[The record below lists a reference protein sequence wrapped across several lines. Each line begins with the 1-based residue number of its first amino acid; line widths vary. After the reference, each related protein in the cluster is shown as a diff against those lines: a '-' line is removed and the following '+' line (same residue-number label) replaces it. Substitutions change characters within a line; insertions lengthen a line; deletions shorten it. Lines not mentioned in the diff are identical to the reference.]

1 MKTWG
6 LLLIGVLI
14 GLLAA
19 GVILLIAQ
27 PDRGSPITL
36 MPAPTATHTAQ
47 PGPSPTPAP
56 IFVEIKGQIVLPGI
70 YSLEKG
76 ERLFDLIERAG
87 GFTSIADE
95 RRVNNAFL
103 LRDGDFFYIPAEGEA
118 IPETARN
125 APGNN
130 PLDDANFFAYPL
142 DVNTAAQDAFESL
155 PGIGPAKAADIVA
168 YRDQSG
174 PFESVDDLLN
184 VPGIGPTILESIR
197 EYLTVTP

>member
-27 PDRGSPITL
+27 PDRGTPISL
-36 MPAPTATHTAQ
+36 MPAPTATQTAL
-47 PGPSPTPAP
+47 PKPTSTIAP
-56 IFVEIKGQIVLPGI
+56 IQVEIKGQISLPGI
-70 YSLEKG
+70 YSVEKG
-76 ERLFDLIERAG
+76 SRLLDLINLAG
-87 GFTSIADE
+87 GLTSAADD

-103 LRDGDFFYIPAEGEA
+103 VRDGDFFYIPAEGET

-130 PLDDANFFAYPL
+130 PLDDSSFFDYPL
-142 DVNTAAQDAFESL
+142 DVNTATQDAFESL
-155 PGIGPAKAADIVA
+155 PGIGPAKAADIIA
-168 YRDQSG
+168 FRAQSG
-174 PFESVDDLLN
+174 PFSSVDDLLE
-184 VPGIGPTILESIR
+184 VPGIGPATLESIR